1 MKWKLCCTAH
11 INCTFLCLKEKFSDV
26 IIWTVSF
33 YQVKSAKSWVLL
45 EESLSFLG
53 NLLYFLTLSYFGLEF
68 SLKCPKKAWCTCI
81 WKLGEKVPEKKTQ
94 WPNPRRNC
102 PRRNCRRRKNI
113 LPSILAGTFK
123 MEFLSTVGLT
133 KECKSKCWQELHFQ
147 FFHLN
152 WNRNVQRPHC
162 VVWIFS
168 LVSGAIEEEPNRDI
182 LETSMS
188 ILLSSK

>member
-45 EESLSFLG
+45 EESLKKFFWEFALFF
-53 NLLYFLTLSYFGLEF
+53 NLELFWAGFFIEMSQ
-68 SLKCPKKAWCTCI
+68 KAWFTGI

-113 LPSILAGTFK
+113 LPAWGGLDEVPWGPKCTNNSKKSQVTKRFK
-123 MEFLSTVGLT
+123 DGQ
-133 KECKSKCWQELHFQ
+133 KSSYPKPTAHVDQPCRW
-147 FFHLN
+147 
-152 WNRNVQRPHC
+152 
-162 VVWIFS
+162 
-168 LVSGAIEEEPNRDI
+168 
-182 LETSMS
+182 
-188 ILLSSK
+188 

>member
-33 YQVKSAKSWVLL
+33 YQVESAKYWVLL

-113 LPSILAGTFK
+113 LPILTYVLIMAK
-123 MEFLSTVGLT
+123 WR
-133 KECKSKCWQELHFQ
+133 KETLVWFQ
-147 FFHLN
+147 LWGWRH
-152 WNRNVQRPHC
+152 
-162 VVWIFS
+162 I
-168 LVSGAIEEEPNRDI
+168 II
-182 LETSMS
+182 
-188 ILLSSK
+188 ILLSHSGLKQKKHRSMAKKHGSWLSANNTVLWKLERLA